1 MIQYEGPVYVRLNR
15 GNTPIIFDDSYK
27 FELGKAVTVREGN
40 DVTVFATGN
49 HTSRAYEA
57 AEKLATEGIDVHL
70 VHVPTVKPLD
80 VEAIVAAATRT
91 GLVVT
96 TEEGTIIGGLGGAI
110 TETLCEH
117 APMPVKRHGLQDV
130 FGESGPDGALLD
142 KYGLS
147 AEHIASTVKEYVKR
161 QTG

>member
-1 MIQYEGPVYVRLNR
+1 MPGMDGLELGRRIRECHHN

-40 DVTVFATGN
+40 DITVFATGN

-117 APMPVKRHGLQDV
+117 APMPV
-130 FGESGPDGALLD
+130 
-142 KYGLS
+142 
-147 AEHIASTVKEYVKR
+147 IASTVKEYVKR